1 MTSRLETSQYQN
13 FSHFF
18 PRVLVSKNLVLKK
31 VSVSASK
38 NFSLKKSLSIGLKRS
53 LSIDLENF
61 GLQKSL
67 GIGLKKFD
75 LKKSQYWSRKILSQ
89 KSLGIRED
97 IKEKK
102 TFSFGHCPNYLNLIP
117 IRATWSFF
125 FGRQNSRFE
134 KKVCKNVGRGGSYI
148 NNLKNS

>member
-102 TFSFGHCPNYLNLIP
+102 
-117 IRATWSFF
+117 
-125 FGRQNSRFE
+125 RFLS
-134 KKVCKNVGRGGSYI
+134 GIARI
-148 NNLKNS
+148 T